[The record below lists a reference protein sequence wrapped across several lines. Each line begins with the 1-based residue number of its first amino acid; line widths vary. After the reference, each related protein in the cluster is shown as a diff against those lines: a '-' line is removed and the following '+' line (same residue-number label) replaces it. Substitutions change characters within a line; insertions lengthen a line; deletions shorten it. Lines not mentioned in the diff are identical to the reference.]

1 MEKNLEITNYDIYEE
16 TLKKYPKRTIEDYKN
31 QPTYMPKKYLDIK
44 IGFYGLFSF
53 QPQAWYEVLKSIRK
67 FYPDSPIVLI
77 NDGNDVYD
85 YEEMAKEFNCIYIKK
100 DIRICLHWPDPEG
113 AYEFLL
119 RTKEACD
126 ILKTDW
132 IIHLHPDVICQD
144 KISKFPNAHL
154 AGVSCGS
161 NSGKSNNMFNEIVIN
176 YIRKYQPD
184 VEINGWGWCGG
195 SIMYIP
201 AFYIVY
207 DSIFIHKKFNIKKI
221 DEDLG
226 QNLLLHTSSSGYTS
240 NEDVL
245 MSLLF
250 NLNGFVYRI
259 WLDNAEFHRGND
271 GLTDAGAFLHG
282 VKTHYSFNNNSNFY
296 DWSTKVIIEN
306 KEQSY
311 KRSLILKEKLFK
323 EYGIEL

>member
-1 MEKNLEITNYDIYEE
+1 MDLQISTYSEYENIIINS
-16 TLKKYPKRTIEDYKN
+16 PKRTIEEYN
-31 QPTYMPKKYLDIK
+31 NNPNINPKKYLDNFSV
-44 IGFYGLFSF
+44 GFYGLFSF
-53 QPQAWYEVLKSIRK
+53 QPNAWYEVLKSIRK
-67 FYPDSPIVLI
+67 YYPNAPIVLI
-77 NDGNDVYD
+77 NDGMDVFN
-85 YEEMAKEFNCIYIKK
+85 YENIAKEFNCIYIKK

-144 KISKFPNAHL
+144 KISKFPNSHL

-161 NSGKSNNMFNEIVIN
+161 NNGRSNNMFNDTVIN
-176 YIRKYQPD
+176 YIRKYHPN

-201 AFYIVY
+201 SFNIVY
-207 DSIFIHKKFNIKKI
+207 NSIFIEKKFNIKQI
-221 DEDLG
+221 NEDLG
-226 QNLLLHTSSSGYTS
+226 QGLSLHTSSSGYTS

-259 WLDNAEFHRGND
+259 WLDNSEYHRGKY

-282 VKTHYSFNNNSNFY
+282 IKSHYNLHNTNDMNFHSN
-296 DWSTKVIIEN
+296 KVIEEN
-306 KEQSY
+306 LEQSD
-311 KRSLILKEKLFK
+311 KRKLLLREKLFK
-323 EYGIEL
+323 EYNIVL